1 MLIKGGK
8 MTLDELNSMLPE
20 KLKKSACM
28 NECNSAMVIGVSPSG
43 LANYRKEG
51 IGPEYI
57 KVENGVKSRI
67 LYPKTCILKWLNNT
81 VKTA

>member
-1 MLIKGGK
+1 MTL
-8 MTLDELNSMLPE
+8 TLDELNSMLPD
-20 KLKKSACM
+20 KLKRAACI
-28 NECNSAMVIGVSPSG
+28 NECNAAMLIGVSASG
-43 LANYRKEG
+43 LSNYRKEG

-57 KVENGVKSRI
+57 KVENGAKARI

>member
-1 MLIKGGK
+1 ME
-8 MTLDELNSMLPE
+8 LDELNSILPE
-20 KLKKSACM
+20 KLKKCACI
-28 NECNSAMVIGVSPSG
+28 NESSSAMVIGVSPSG

-57 KVENGVKSRI
+57 KVENGAKARI